1 MASLASIN
9 ILFRADLK
17 QFSTEMQSSLREIR
31 KLGDNLQSVG
41 TTMSIGLTAPVVAF
55 GAASVLAYDES
66 AKALAQVEAG
76 LQSTGGKVGY
86 NSAQLQQF
94 ASELQAVTT
103 FDDDTILKQ
112 ATANLLTFTNVAGE
126 QFQQAQK
133 AALDLAT
140 RMDGDLQGA
149 TIKIGKA
156 LNDPVKGLT
165 ALGKVGVQ
173 FTESQKQTIKAM
185 VATNDVAGAQT
196 VILKELQMEFGG
208 SAEAAAKAGLG
219 PFQQLKNQIGDLS
232 EEFGK
237 IILDAIQPF
246 VASLSEMVTSFEGL
260 STETKKTIAIVAGI
274 VAVLGPVIF
283 AVGTMISLVPTFVA
297 GLTGIKTAFAA
308 LQATLA
314 ANPYTAIALALAAV
328 AFATYQWYE
337 STQTL
342 KKARE
347 DLNNAVA
354 KGTEMA
360 TKEVAS
366 LDSLYNS
373 ATNVKLST
381 NERKKA
387 VDQLQALYPAY
398 FKNIKD
404 EAILNGEAKV
414 SYDSLRLAIFNKSR
428 ASAIDA
434 ELQNRANDR
443 VQQEVALRQ
452 KIADTETEIQRLK
465 AGSNEIVL
473 QEANYSERTVKSTVS
488 KADAIR
494 AQTALLKKQNAD
506 LLKFNDEAFKG
517 DQVLYSAKEEYSKK
531 TGKLLENEKLL
542 KGENNNLSAEGGRV
556 LSSISAGSVG
566 YYDVI
571 ISKLK
576 EQQKDLATTS
586 AEWQNYETKIKAA
599 EAQQAKIS
607 TSAAPKIKKPP
618 VEQGAIEAPTGLG
631 KEFLSIADLEKKL
644 SRLKE
649 LQGQLS
655 NSTDEG
661 KAKYKEYAA
670 AINDTEIQ
678 IADIKG
684 IEKIEGVASTFTE
697 VKDRMIEIGQ
707 VIGSEVGQAF
717 EGLATQVVGAL
728 GLAKTG
734 FEGFIGGL
742 LATVTKLIAMMLA
755 ASISQSIAGAAA
767 AGTATGPFAIFTTP
781 AFIATAVGGVLAAF
795 AEIPKFETGG
805 VVGGSSFF
813 GDKILARVNSGELI
827 LNRDQQRN
835 LNSRLNPAVTAGDV
849 AVQLMGGFELSGDKL
864 RLVLERAD
872 KRTNRIR

>member
-41 TTMSIGLTAPVVAF
+41 ATMSLGLTAPVVAF
-55 GAASVLAYDES
+55 GVASVLAYDES

-76 LQSTGGKVGY
+76 LKSTGGKVGY
-86 NSAQLQQF
+86 NSEQLQKF

-156 LNDPVKGLT
+156 LNDPIKGLT

-173 FTESQKQTIKAM
+173 FTDSQKQTIKTM

-196 VILKELQMEFGG
+196 IILKELQTEFGG

-246 VASLSEMVTSFEGL
+246 VASLRDMVTSFQGL
-260 STETKKTIAIVAGI
+260 SAETKKTIAIIAGI
-274 VAVLGPVIF
+274 VAVIGPVVF
-283 AVGTMISLVPTFVA
+283 AIGSLVSLAPVLVA
-297 GLTGIKTAFAA
+297 GLTSIKTAFVAVQTILSANVYA
-308 LQATLA
+308 LIAV
-314 ANPYTAIALALAAV
+314 AIAAV
-328 AFATYQWYE
+328 AVATYKWYQ

-342 KKARE
+342 KVARE
-347 DLNNAVA
+347 DLNSALA
-354 KGTEMA
+354 KGNEA
-360 TKEVAS
+360 AGKEVAS
-366 LDSLYNS
+366 LDTLYAS
-373 ATNVKLST
+373 ATNVKLSI
-381 NERKKA
+381 EQRKKA

-404 EAILNGEAKV
+404 EAILNGEARV
-414 SYDSLRLAIFNKSR
+414 SYDDLRIAIFNKSR

-443 VQQEVALRQ
+443 VKDELVLRQ
-452 KIADTETEIQRLK
+452 KIADTEAEIQRLK
-465 AGSNEIVL
+465 AGGNEIVV
-473 QEANYSERTVKSTVS
+473 QEASYGERTVKSSIS
-488 KADAIR
+488 KTEAIK
-494 AQTALLKKQNAD
+494 AQSELLKRQNSD
-506 LLKFNDEAFKG
+506 LKRFNDDAFKG

-531 TGKLLENEKLL
+531 TGKLLENENIL
-542 KGENNNLSAEGGRV
+542 KKQNNADTEAGTKV
-556 LSSISAGSVG
+556 LSGAVNGSVA
-566 YYDVI
+566 YYDAI
-571 ISKLK
+571 ITKLK

-586 AEWQNYETKIKAA
+586 TEWQNYETKIKAA
-599 EAQQAKIS
+599 EASIAKLN
-607 TSAAPKIKKPP
+607 TSAAPVIKKPP
-618 VEQGAIEAPTGLG
+618 IEQGEITAPTGLG
-631 KEFLSIADLEKKL
+631 QQDASLADLEKKI
-644 SRLKE
+644 SRFKE
-649 LQGQLS
+649 LQSQLS

-661 KAKYKEYAA
+661 KAKYKEFAT
-670 AINDTEIQ
+670 AISDTEIQ

-684 IEKIEGVASTFTE
+684 VEKVQDVGTTFTE

-707 VIGSEVGQAF
+707 VIGTEVGQAF

-742 LATVTKLIAMMLA
+742 AGTVVKLISMMLA

-795 AEIPKFETGG
+795 AAIPKFETGG
-805 VVGGSSFF
+805 VVGGSSYF

-827 LNRDQQRN
+827 LNQDQQRK
-835 LNSRLNPAVTAGDV
+835 LNNQINPAVTASDV
-849 AVQLMGGFELSGDKL
+849 AVQLMGGFEISGDKL

-872 KRTNRIR
+872 KRNNRIR